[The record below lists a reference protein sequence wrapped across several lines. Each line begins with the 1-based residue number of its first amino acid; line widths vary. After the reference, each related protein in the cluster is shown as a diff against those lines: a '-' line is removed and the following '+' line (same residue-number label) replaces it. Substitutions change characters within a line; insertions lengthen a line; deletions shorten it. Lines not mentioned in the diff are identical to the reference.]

1 MWRVP
6 TSISKFLRGIHHDKN
21 ALDEKESV
29 KADFQ
34 KAAEKGEEGQ
44 VAKPKAP
51 ELAGSRMIRDHAPAL
66 EMKPAGQMRQVP
78 DRFAAARKLE
88 AERRE
93 AEERNRQAR
102 MAETARALAARR
114 ERRENALEVEVP
126 SFGNPNPEPEAG
138 EKTASH
144 EGLEQAWARFNR
156 RQQELDRGERER
168 ER

>member
-1 MWRVP
+1 MWRLP
-6 TSISKFLRGIHHDKN
+6 TSISKLIRGIHHEKST
-21 ALDEKESV
+21 LDETKSAKE
-29 KADFQ
+29 DFQ
-34 KAAEKGEEGQ
+34 KAADKGEDGRGI
-44 VAKPKAP
+44 KPKAP

-114 ERRENALEVEVP
+114 EGRENALEVETP
-126 SFGNPNPEPEAG
+126 SFGNPRPEPEAG
-138 EKTASH
+138 EKTPSQ
-144 EGLEQAWARFNR
+144 ESLEQAWARFNQ
-156 RQQELDRGERER
+156 RQQELDRDDRER